1 MLLKVYELSPWHAA
15 AATLRP
21 LGVDLELSG
30 VAAAQE
36 VVLGAG
42 LHAQGAMAKCA

>member
-1 MLLKVYELSPWHAA
+1 MLLKVFELSPWHAA
-15 AATLRP
+15 TATLQP

-30 VAAAQE
+30 VAASQE

-42 LHAQGAMAKCA
+42 LQEQGAMTK